1 MAQTGCSLTEVLGW
15 GPRDLNPVLSYTL
28 QNHICAPPARSLR
41 KAAAASCAPKATPIF
56 TA

>member
-15 GPRDLNPVLSYTL
+15 GPRDLNPVPSYTL